1 MLFRVLILFLGL
13 LVAPSCF
20 GHPEWKEASCIGV
33 LDEQNKFSFTI
44 KFDIPSFLL
53 GKLPKDATVKE
64 LDDLMFDDGRL
75 PAAYGVRPDRLKERF
90 VIKAD
95 GKSLPVRILSF
106 PSAIEVK
113 AQSTRQ
119 GESDRYPV
127 LMNVK
132 AEVQIPADTH
142 KIEIFFPSELG
153 TVFTNLR
160 RGMEYQVVMAVIPD
174 EPGDFVIGD
183 EKSDQ
188 TDDLP
193 WYGHV
198 KAFLVGLLG
207 DGFGHVIPN
216 GWDHCLFM
224 MAMFLG
230 AASLRQALGRSLIFT
245 VGHSITLTAVALGYL
260 GQVGTWIEPVIAL
273 TIGLG
278 GLMAYLGK
286 ASQRQMLLI
295 PATFGLVHGL
305 GFAAAVSD
313 RLKDWDR
320 VSIIKILVGFNLG
333 VELAQVSVILS
344 LALVLALI
352 ARTRIPQMPLRRFL
366 CLAVAIVGFGIMA
379 YRILDLAGV
388 V

>member
-1 MLFRVLILFLGL
+1 MLLRLFILSLGL
-13 LVAPSCF
+13 LVAPACF

-44 KFDIPSFLL
+44 KFDIPSFIV
-53 GKLPKDATVKE
+53 GKLPKEATVQE
-64 LDDLMFDDGRL
+64 LDDLMFDEGRL
-75 PAAYGVRPDRLKERF
+75 PAAYALRPNQFKERF

-95 GKSLPVRILSF
+95 GKVLPVRVTTF
-106 PSAIEVK
+106 PSATEIK
-113 AQSTRQ
+113 AQSARQ
-119 GESDRYPV
+119 GEADRYPV

-132 AEVQIPADTH
+132 AEVQIPADTT
-142 KIEIFFPSELG
+142 KVEILFPAELG

-160 RGMEYQVVMAVIPD
+160 RGMEYQVVMAVIPH

-183 EKSDQ
+183 EKSGQ
-188 TDDLP
+188 VNDLP
-193 WYGHV
+193 WYAHV

-230 AASLRQALGRSLIFT
+230 AASLRQALSRSLIFT
-245 VGHSITLTAVALGYL
+245 LGHSITLAAVALGYL
-260 GQVGTWIEPVIAL
+260 GQVGLWIEPVIAL

-286 ASQRQMLLI
+286 ASHRQMLLI

-320 VSIIKILVGFNLG
+320 ASIVKILVGFNLG
-333 VELAQVSVILS
+333 VELAQVAVILA
-344 LALVLALI
+344 LAFVLTLI
-352 ARTRIPQMPLRRFL
+352 ARTPIPQLPLRRAL
-366 CLAVAIVGFGIMA
+366 CLSVAIAGFGIMA
-379 YRILDLAGV
+379 YRILDLVGV